1 MPYAIT
7 MKHIEIHVMRNSED
21 SELAQLAGLIELEDE
36 EHCDYCSELVAFN
49 GSGGFYP
56 CAVVLDEDTVFLL
69 CVGCLVPILGEPYTE
84 N

>member
-1 MPYAIT
+1 
-7 MKHIEIHVMRNSED
+7 MRTSAD

-49 GSGGFYP
+49 GRGGFDA
-56 CAVVLDEDTVFLL
+56 CAAVVDEDTVFLL

-84 N
+84 K